1 MANWAVPWSRAVL
14 LFEHFFMLL
23 QLPEE
28 AVIDSIMAGAAGYL
42 LKDTDA
48 ERLIEGIEVVAR
60 GDSP

>member
-1 MANWAVPWSRAVL
+1 MANRAVPWSRAAL